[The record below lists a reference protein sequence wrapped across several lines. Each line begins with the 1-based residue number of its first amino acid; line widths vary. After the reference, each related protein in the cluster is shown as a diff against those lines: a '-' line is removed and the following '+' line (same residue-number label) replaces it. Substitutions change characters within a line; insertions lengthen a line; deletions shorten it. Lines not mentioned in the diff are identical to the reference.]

1 MVLAHHRGELRSV
14 IHNHLHKV
22 IISHSGIFASK
33 IFKGVCIFMLTR
45 RKDGRFLKTKTI
57 NGKKIFFYSSEPTEK
72 RAEKDI
78 TKQMIEYAAKESIG
92 KKLLKVCDEWEEHH
106 YKNVKAQTEERYKSY
121 VKRFN
126 NFFEDE
132 YIKKIEAA
140 DIERFLQS
148 MVFEQLST
156 KTIRDQFS
164 IVKQI
169 MRYSVIKKYIT
180 TDPTQY
186 ITPPKGKPKVVREAL
201 TEEDVKKIKS
211 DRFSDFGKIAFFLL
225 YTGLRKG
232 ELLALTYGDIDYNNS
247 TIHITKSVEYIGN
260 KPNLST
266 TKTQAG
272 VRTVPLPDIIK
283 PIVKIGKH
291 KKPDII
297 FNENGG
303 YMHKSYFREHWVK
316 HCEKIG
322 INVTPHQ
329 LRHTYATM
337 LYEWN
342 ISEKDAQT
350 IMGHSD
356 ISITHNIYTHVRES
370 HMTNTIENIN
380 ERIAKESL

>member
-1 MVLAHHRGELRSV
+1 
-14 IHNHLHKV
+14 
-22 IISHSGIFASK
+22 
-33 IFKGVCIFMLTR
+33 MLTR
-45 RKDGRFLKTKTI
+45 RKDGRFVKTKTI

-72 RAEKDI
+72 KTERDIDRQMMEYAEKD
-78 TKQMIEYAAKESIG
+78 SVG
-92 KKLLKVCDEWEEHH
+92 KKLSEVCDEWETRH
-106 YKNVKAQTEERYKSY
+106 YKTVKAQTEERYKSY

-126 NFFEDE
+126 AYFSDE
-132 YIKKIEAA
+132 YIKKIEPA
-140 DIERFLQS
+140 DIERFLGA
-148 MVFEQLST
+148 MVFEQLSS
-156 KTIRDQFS
+156 KTIRDQLS

-169 MRYSVIKKYIT
+169 MRYSVINNYIK

-186 ITPPKGKPKVVREAL
+186 ITPPKGKAKVIREAL
-201 TEEDVKKIKS
+201 SDSDAEKIKS

-232 ELLALTYGDIDYNNS
+232 ELLALTYGDIDFDNS
-247 TIHITKSVEYIGN
+247 LIHITKSVEYIGN

-272 VRTVPLPDIIK
+272 VRIVPLPDVVK
-283 PIVKIGKH
+283 PIVKSGKH
-291 KKPDII
+291 KKSDII

-303 YMHKSYFREHWVK
+303 YMHKSYFREHWKK
-316 HCEKIG
+316 HCESIG
-322 INVTPHQ
+322 ITATPHQ

-356 ISITHNIYTHVRES
+356 ISITHNIYTHIRES
-370 HMTNTIENIN
+370 HMVTTIDNIN
-380 ERIAKESL
+380 EKIAMESH